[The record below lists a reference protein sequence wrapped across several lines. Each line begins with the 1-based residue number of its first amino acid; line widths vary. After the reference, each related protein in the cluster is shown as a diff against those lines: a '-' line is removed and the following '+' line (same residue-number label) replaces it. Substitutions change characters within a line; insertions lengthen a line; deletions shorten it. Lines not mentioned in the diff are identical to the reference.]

1 MISTY
6 RLDIRYQPESGVMA
20 LERINSLVDAIE
32 HAGFKTVGVSSF
44 DDGMRVSIFLE
55 GSGAVQLKLLK
66 ISSDHGTVGRF
77 SCRKVEATEADKQE
91 ELIHA

>member
-1 MISTY
+1 MNSSY

-20 LERINSLVDAIE
+20 LERINSLVKAIE
-32 HAGFKTVGVSSF
+32 HAGFKSLGVSSF
-44 DDGMRVSIFLE
+44 DDGMRISITLE

-77 SCRKVEATEADKQE
+77 SYRKIEATEADKRE